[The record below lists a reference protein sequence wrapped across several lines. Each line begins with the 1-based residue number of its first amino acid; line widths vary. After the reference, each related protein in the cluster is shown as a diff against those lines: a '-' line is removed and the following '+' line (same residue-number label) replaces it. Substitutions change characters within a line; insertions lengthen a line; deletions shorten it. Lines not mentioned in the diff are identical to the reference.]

1 MADPKKSALAFLVE
15 IVFAGPAGPVVRA
28 IQIPPGTRIGEAIA
42 LGGFAHSL
50 EQDLSTYRVG
60 VFGRLRRFDDVVL
73 PGDRIE
79 IYRPLIVDP
88 NEARLRRAAV
98 KARQKKM
105 R

>member
-1 MADPKKSALAFLVE
+1 MDEPKPGALAFLVE
-15 IVFAGPAGPVVRA
+15 IVFAGPAGPVVHA
-28 IQIPPGTRIGEAIA
+28 IQIAPGTRIGEAIA
-42 LGGFAHSL
+42 LSGFAHSL

-60 VFGRLRRFDDVVL
+60 VYGRLRRFDDVVL

-88 NEARLRRAAV
+88 NQARLRRAAV
-98 KARQKKM
+98 KALKKKV